1 MLNFYLVA
9 VHELTSK
16 VTIDFVKIQTVVTCD
31 EGLHEFDVL
40 AYLVDITGASR
51 IVACC
56 LNTTTQGIVAL
67 KTDHIIGLP
76 AMQGDLLL
84 LKLVKD
90 GVSID
95 TDGCIA
101 IFRYGI
107 SFFD

>member
-1 MLNFYLVA
+1 
-9 VHELTSK
+9 
-16 VTIDFVKIQTVVTCD
+16 
-31 EGLHEFDVL
+31 
-40 AYLVDITGASR
+40 
-51 IVACC
+51 
-56 LNTTTQGIVAL
+56 
-67 KTDHIIGLP
+67 
-76 AMQGDLLL
+76 MQGDLLL